1 MIVPR
6 RPPPPGFLGTAGVG
20 VFDLPFSNSLS
31 SLACAS
37 SPDKTFEPIGASGA
51 SLDAFPPSNL
61 TNCMIFCL
69 ATFKSLAMPGNAIK
83 FLAITLN
90 IAEVLPE
97 SPAPA
102 PETLDA
108 IDFAPLPKT
117 LLPIEAINPAGI
129 FILGCR

>member
-37 SPDKTFEPIGASGA
+37 SPDKTFEPNGASGA

-61 TNCMIFCL
+61 TNCIIFCL
-69 ATFKSLAMPGNAIK
+69 ATFKSLAIPGSAIK

-90 IAEVLPE
+90 INVVLSEP
-97 SPAPA
+97 PP

-108 IDFAPLPKT
+108 IDFAPLPKI
-117 LLPIEAINPAGI
+117 LEPIELFKPSGI